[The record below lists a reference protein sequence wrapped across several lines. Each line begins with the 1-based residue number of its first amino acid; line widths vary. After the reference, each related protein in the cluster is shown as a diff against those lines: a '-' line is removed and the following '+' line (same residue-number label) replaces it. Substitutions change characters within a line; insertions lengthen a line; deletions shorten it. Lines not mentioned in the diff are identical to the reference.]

1 MHNIQSYKNILALFF
16 CLIPLYASSQST
28 TEANLQVTATV
39 QAACQIS
46 TEPLNFGNYDPLSNN
61 DLNAQGA
68 VVMNCVAGVAPK
80 IYLGRGINFKDG
92 DRQMLGSN
100 GELLKYKI
108 FQPDSTLSGQGC
120 TSKIT
125 EWKDSGNNR
134 LITTA
139 STITGTK
146 KYAVCGVIPKN
157 QSPTEG
163 TYSDTVVAR
172 FDFLP

>member
-1 MHNIQSYKNILALFF
+1 MNKFKPYKNLLAFIFLLAP
-16 CLIPLYASSQST
+16 LIASAQT
-28 TEANLQVTATV
+28 NNQANIQVTATV
-39 QAACQIS
+39 QSACNIS
-46 TEPLNFGNYDPLSNN
+46 AEPISFGNYDPLSKD

-68 VVMNCVAGVAPK
+68 VIMDCVAGVAPK

-92 DRQMLGSN
+92 DRQMSGPNS
-100 GELLKYKI
+100 ELLKYKL

-139 STITGTK
+139 STITGTRR
-146 KYAVCGVIPKN
+146 YAVCGIIPKN

-163 TYSDTVVAR
+163 AYSDTVVAR